1 MGPQVG
7 RAGYLQAAPPGVTEP
22 TGALLHRQSRLME
35 DRDPEDS
42 DVRVAAT
49 EQLQLLLD
57 AVQDYAICTL
67 DPAGVIRSW
76 NWGAVRTMGYS
87 AEEAVGK
94 HFQIFY
100 GPDDRAAGKPEAE
113 LAMARK
119 EGRVEDEGWR
129 VRKDGSRFWAN
140 TIITVLR
147 DRQGGICGFA
157 KVTRDLTE
165 RRNAEERVHRSEETF
180 RLLIESAKE
189 YAIFLI
195 DPDGHVLTWNAGAQ
209 RIKGYTSDEIIGR
222 SFKAFYPKEDV
233 KSGKPDRLLQ
243 TARERG
249 SVEDEGWRVRKDG
262 TRFWADVVISAV
274 FDDRRVLRGFAK
286 VTRDLTLRRSA
297 EERLRRSEEMFRL
310 LVSSVKDYAIFLLD
324 PNGNVATWNAGARN
338 IKGYEAAEI
347 IGRHF
352 STFYPQEDV
361 EAGKP
366 ERELQIA
373 REQGS
378 VQDEGWR
385 VRKDGSRFMANVL
398 ITAVHGGDGALRGF
412 AKVTRDITE
421 QQQAEETRQAL
432 LQAEEETRRAE
443 ASYLVSQEANRAKDE
458 FLMTLSH
465 ELRTPM
471 TAILGWSRLLPAIK
485 PDDPAFAEAI
495 ASIARSAELQTRLID
510 DVLDVSRIVSGKL
523 RLNLEVV
530 EVARVVNGA
539 IDATRA
545 SANARKISIV
555 TSFAPGLGTIV
566 GDPTRLQ
573 QIIWNLLTNAVRFTP
588 KNGRIDVGARRVAS
602 QIQITVKDS
611 GDGIDPEFLP
621 HIFEPFR
628 QAEHPRTRVHGGL
641 GLGLSIVRHLAEA
654 HGGSSTAE
662 SAGRGKG
669 ATFTITL
676 PVGSVT
682 AIAPKSPIGQGSAT
696 SPRPSDDR
704 LTGVSVLLVDD
715 DLDARQLIKT
725 ALQREGAAV
734 TAVES
739 APLALAELET
749 LRPDIVVTDIAMPLM
764 DGYELA
770 REIRDTPKLRDLK
783 VVALTA
789 FPSGRA
795 AAKQGGF
802 DEYLSKPIDPFEL
815 VDVLLRVHQSSR
827 TPR

>member
-1 MGPQVG
+1 
-7 RAGYLQAAPPGVTEP
+7 
-22 TGALLHRQSRLME
+22 ME
-35 DRDPEDS
+35 ERDPGDA
-42 DVRVAAT
+42 DIRVAPT

-57 AVQDYAICTL
+57 AVQDYAIFTL

-76 NWGAVRTMGYS
+76 NRGAVRTMGYS
-87 AEEAVGK
+87 ANEAVGK
-94 HFQIFY
+94 NFQIFY
-100 GPDDRAAGKPEAE
+100 GPDDLAAGKPQAE
-113 LAMARK
+113 LATARR

-140 TIITVLR
+140 TVITVLR
-147 DRQGGICGFA
+147 DPQGRIGGFA

-180 RLLIESAKE
+180 RLLIESAKD
-189 YAIFLI
+189 YAIFMI

-222 SFKAFYPKEDV
+222 SFKDFYPEEDV
-233 KSGKPDRLLQ
+233 KSGKPERLLK

-262 TRFWADVVISAV
+262 TRFWADVVITAV
-274 FDDRRVLRGFAK
+274 YDEHQILRGFAK

-297 EERLRRSEEMFRL
+297 EERLRQSEEAFRL

-324 PNGNVATWNAGARN
+324 SEGNVATWNAGARH
-338 IKGYEAAEI
+338 IKGYEASEI

-352 STFYPQEDV
+352 SAFYPREDV

-373 REQGS
+373 RERGS

-398 ITAVHGGDGALRGF
+398 ITAVYDEDGTLRGF
-412 AKVTRDITE
+412 AKVTRDVTE
-421 QQQAEETRQAL
+421 QKQAEEMRQAL

-471 TAILGWSRLLPAIK
+471 TAILGWSRMLPSIS
-485 PDDPAFAEAI
+485 PGDPVFAEGI
-495 ASIARSAELQTRLID
+495 ASIARSAELQTQLID

-523 RLNLEVV
+523 RLNVEVV
-530 EVARVVNGA
+530 DVARVVTGA
-539 IDATRA
+539 IDAVRA
-545 SANARKISIV
+545 SANAKTIAIV

-573 QIIWNLLTNAVRFTP
+573 QIVWNLLTNAVRFTP
-588 KNGRIDVGARRVAS
+588 KNGRIDVGGRRVAS
-602 QIQITVKDS
+602 QVQITVKDS
-611 GDGIDPEFLP
+611 GEGIDPEFLP

-628 QAEHPRTRVHGGL
+628 QAEHPRTRIHGGL

-654 HGGSSTAE
+654 HGGGSTAE

-676 PVGSVT
+676 PVGSVN
-682 AIAPKSPIGQGSAT
+682 AITPRSSTGQGSAT
-696 SPRPSDDR
+696 SPRGSADR
-704 LTGVSVLLVDD
+704 LTGVTVLLVDD
-715 DLDARQLIKT
+715 DFDARQLIRT

-739 APLALAELET
+739 APLALGELET

-764 DGYELA
+764 DGYALA
-770 REIRDTPKLRDLK
+770 RQIRNTPKLRDLK

-789 FPSGRA
+789 FPSSRT

-802 DEYLSKPIDPFEL
+802 DEYLTKPIDPFAL
-815 VDVLLRVHQSSR
+815 VDILVRVHAS
-827 TPR
+827 PRSA

>member
-1 MGPQVG
+1 
-7 RAGYLQAAPPGVTEP
+7 
-22 TGALLHRQSRLME
+22 ME
-35 DRDPEDS
+35 DRDPDTA
-42 DVRVAAT
+42 VRDAPT

-57 AVQDYAICTL
+57 AVQDYAILTL
-67 DPAGVIRSW
+67 DPEGVIRSW
-76 NWGAVRTMGYS
+76 NRGAVRTMGYS
-87 AEEAVGK
+87 ADEVIGK
-94 HFQIFY
+94 NLQIFY
-100 GPDDRAAGKPEAE
+100 GPDDLAVGKPEAE
-113 LAMARK
+113 LAIARAK
-119 EGRVEDEGWR
+119 GRVEDEGWR

-140 TIITVLR
+140 TVITVLT
-147 DRQGGICGFA
+147 DRQGGIRGFA

-165 RRNAEERVHRSEETF
+165 RRNEEERVHRREETF
-180 RLLIESAKE
+180 RLLLESAKE

-195 DPDGHVLTWNAGAQ
+195 DPQGQVVTWNAGAE
-209 RIKGYTSDEIIGR
+209 RIKGYAPDEIIGR
-222 SFKAFYPKEDV
+222 SFKTFYPEEDV
-233 KSGKPDRLLQ
+233 KSGKPEHLLQ

-262 TRFWADVVISAV
+262 TRFWADVIITAV
-274 FDDRRVLRGFAK
+274 YDERHVLRGFAK
-286 VTRDLTLRRSA
+286 VTRDLTLRRLA
-297 EERLRRSEEMFRL
+297 EERLRQSEEIFRL
-310 LVSSVKDYAIFLLD
+310 LVSSVRDYAIFLLD
-324 PNGNVATWNAGARN
+324 PEGNVTTWNAGARR
-338 IKGYEAAEI
+338 IKGYEASEI

-352 STFYPQEDV
+352 SLFYPKEDV

-366 ERELQIA
+366 EQELRIA
-373 REQGS
+373 RERGS

-385 VRKDGSRFMANVL
+385 LRKDGSRFVANVL
-398 ITAVHGGDGALRGF
+398 ITAVYDEAGALRGF

-471 TAILGWSRLLPAIK
+471 TAILGWSRLLPSIS
-485 PDDPAFAEAI
+485 PHDPTFAEAI
-495 ASIARSAELQTRLID
+495 ASIARSAELQTKLID

-530 EVARVVNGA
+530 DVARVVNGA
-539 IDATRA
+539 IDAIRA
-545 SANARKISIV
+545 SANARKIAVVS
-555 TSFAPGLGTIV
+555 SFAPGLGTIV
-566 GDPTRLQ
+566 ADPTRLQ

-588 KNGRIDVGARRVAS
+588 KNGRIDVGGRRVAS
-602 QIQITVKDS
+602 QVQITVKDS
-611 GDGIDPEFLP
+611 GEGIDPEFLP

-628 QAEHPRTRVHGGL
+628 QAEHPRTRIHGGL
-641 GLGLSIVRHLAEA
+641 GLGLSIVRHLSEA
-654 HGGSSTAE
+654 HGGGSTAQ

-676 PVGSVT
+676 PVGSVS
-682 AIAPKSPIGQGSAT
+682 AITPKSAMGQDSTT
-696 SPRPSDDR
+696 SPRPNAGR
-704 LTGVSVLLVDD
+704 LSGISVLLVDD
-715 DLDARQLIKT
+715 DLDARQLIRT

-739 APLALAELET
+739 APLALAQLAT

-764 DGYELA
+764 DGYALT
-770 REIRDTPKLRDLK
+770 RQIRDTPNLRDLK

-802 DEYLSKPIDPFEL
+802 DEYLMKPIDPFAL
-815 VDVLLRVHQSSR
+815 VDILVRVHA
-827 TPR
+827 TPRSAR